1 MRINLSLWAGQ
12 SFRGKLQVM
21 ARSGQIYG
29 QFSLFAQIIPTG
41 KFNPSKFFFYF
52 VSLEEVPTQ
61 AENLRE

>member
-12 SFRGKLQVM
+12 SFRGKFQVM

-41 KFNPSKFFFYF
+41 KFNPSKFFFLF
-52 VSLEEVPTQ
+52 CFS
-61 AENLRE
+61 